1 MRSLLVAL
9 ASSERGRR
17 RAGTMAPPKEASN
30 ADTRPKAEKIDDDRF
45 KAIGKDPRFRR
56 FPKKTSKV
64 QVDDRFAGVRACVG

>member
-1 MRSLLVAL
+1 
-9 ASSERGRR
+9 
-17 RAGTMAPPKEASN
+17 MAPPKEASN
-30 ADTRPKAEKIDDDRF
+30 SDARPKAEKIDDDRF